1 MNTSQMTVRA
11 KLAVSFGALTVMV
24 LLVSGFALI
33 SLNAANARFESFV
46 RGINARA
53 ELAEQIRTAVDRR
66 AIAARDILFVSSP
79 AEVEAEKAK
88 ALKAHEDVQAR
99 LKQLQEMLGSSTDAS
114 EKAKALV
121 SDIANVETKYGP
133 VAFAIVQ
140 AAVAGR
146 RDEASKMI
154 DQQCRPLLAAL
165 INATNAYSD
174 YTQARA
180 TELIGEASDN
190 FSHQR
195 TLLIAICLASVVA
208 AVVAGALITRS
219 LTRSLGAEPAELGEL
234 TQRVAQ
240 GDLRPIQA
248 AAHAPQGSILAS
260 LGEMQASLAKLI
272 ARVHIAADSIATGS
286 NEIATG
292 NAELS
297 SRTEQQ
303 AASLQETASSMEE
316 LTSTV
321 KQNAENALQA
331 STSAAN
337 ASAVAERGTVVVGQV
352 IGTMGEIST
361 ASSKV
366 AEITGIIEAIAF
378 QTNILALN
386 AAVEAARAGEQG
398 KGFAVV
404 ATEVRN
410 LAQRSSTAAK
420 EIKELI
426 GTSVEKVREGATL
439 ATRAGDTMSEVTQAV
454 ARVTDLMGEIAA
466 ASSEQGRGI
475 EQVNIAVTQ
484 MDAVTQQNAAL
495 VEEAAAASK
504 SLEEQGR
511 GLSSAIS
518 LFRLD

>member
-11 KLAVSFGALTVMV
+11 KLAFSFGALTVMV
-24 LLVSGFALI
+24 LLVSGFALS
-33 SLNAANARFESFV
+33 SLNSANARFESFV

-53 ELAEQIRTAVDRR
+53 KLAEQVRTAVDRR
-66 AIAARDILFVSSP
+66 AIAARDILFVATP
-79 AEVEAEKAK
+79 AEVEAEKAE
-88 ALKAHEDVQAR
+88 ALKAHDDVQAR
-99 LKQLQEMLGSSTDAS
+99 LKALQEMLGNSTDVS
-114 EKAKALV
+114 DKAKALV
-121 SDIANVETKYGP
+121 GDITNVEAKYGP
-133 VAFAIVQ
+133 VAFGIVQ
-140 AAVAGR
+140 AAVGGR
-146 RDEASKMI
+146 RDEAIKMI
-154 DQQCRPLLAAL
+154 DEQCRPLLAAL

-180 TELIGEASDN
+180 TELIGEASEN
-190 FSHQR
+190 FSRQR
-195 TLLIAICLASVVA
+195 ALLIGICLASVIA
-208 AVVAGALITRS
+208 AVVAAALITRS
-219 LTRSLGAEPAELGEL
+219 LTRALGAEPAQLGEL
-234 TQRVAQ
+234 TKRVAQ

-248 AAHAPQGSILAS
+248 ATHAPQGSILAS
-260 LGEMQASLAKLI
+260 LGEMQTSLAKLI
-272 ARVHIAADSIATGS
+272 ARVHVAADSIATGS

-303 AASLQETASSMEE
+303 AASLQETASSMEQ

-321 KQNAENALQA
+321 KQNAENAQQA
-331 STSAAN
+331 SASAAN
-337 ASAVAERGTVVVGQV
+337 ASEVAERGTVVVGQV

-366 AEITGIIEAIAF
+366 ADITGIIEAIAF

-420 EIKELI
+420 EIKDLI

>member
-1 MNTSQMTVRA
+1 
-11 KLAVSFGALTVMV
+11 
-24 LLVSGFALI
+24 
-33 SLNAANARFESFV
+33 
-46 RGINARA
+46 
-53 ELAEQIRTAVDRR
+53 
-66 AIAARDILFVSSP
+66 
-79 AEVEAEKAK
+79 
-88 ALKAHEDVQAR
+88 
-99 LKQLQEMLGSSTDAS
+99 
-114 EKAKALV
+114 
-121 SDIANVETKYGP
+121 
-133 VAFAIVQ
+133 
-140 AAVAGR
+140 
-146 RDEASKMI
+146 
-154 DQQCRPLLAAL
+154 
-165 INATNAYSD
+165 
-174 YTQARA
+174 
-180 TELIGEASDN
+180 
-190 FSHQR
+190 
-195 TLLIAICLASVVA
+195 
-208 AVVAGALITRS
+208 
-219 LTRSLGAEPAELGEL
+219 
-234 TQRVAQ
+234 
-240 GDLRPIQA
+240 
-248 AAHAPQGSILAS
+248 
-260 LGEMQASLAKLI
+260 
-272 ARVHIAADSIATGS
+272 
-286 NEIATG
+286 
-292 NAELS
+292 
-297 SRTEQQ
+297 
-303 AASLQETASSMEE
+303 